1 MEEDKDLIEHIEQL
15 AHEEHELFDKESR
28 GEASTKER
36 TRLKEIEGELEAS
49 YDLLRARRA
58 RRSAGLV
65 LLVAAVVANRFIP
78 GRAHAREVTAA
89 ARVDGSAPLELA

>member
-1 MEEDKDLIEHIEQL
+1 VGDDRELIEHIERL

-36 TRLKEIEGELEAS
+36 ARLKEIEGELETS

-58 RRSAGLV
+58 RRAAGLDPDV
-65 LLVAAVVANRFIP
+65 EPVIDAEALEEDETVDAA
-78 GRAHAREVTAA
+78 
-89 ARVDGSAPLELA
+89 SAQEPAP